1 MHVDDNEFDGLR
13 ERALKVYFM
22 LTPRQLRRKEIIDI
36 RIYCKM
42 AAGVDGRSGGEKQSR
57 QYNNAK
63 MPDAETDRALNPE
76 LQHARS
82 LPPMTANQIP
92 ALVAR

>member
-1 MHVDDNEFDGLR
+1 
-13 ERALKVYFM
+13 
-22 LTPRQLRRKEIIDI
+22 
-36 RIYCKM
+36 
-42 AAGVDGRSGGEKQSR
+42 
-57 QYNNAK
+57 